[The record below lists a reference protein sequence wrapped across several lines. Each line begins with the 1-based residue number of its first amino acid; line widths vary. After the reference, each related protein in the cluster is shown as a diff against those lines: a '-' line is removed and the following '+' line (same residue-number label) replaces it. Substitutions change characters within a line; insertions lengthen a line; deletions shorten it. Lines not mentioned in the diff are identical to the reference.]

1 MKHSIL
7 PVTRGLKRTRTTFL
21 WAALLCAALQAS
33 ADTPT
38 YYWDANGTD
47 GGPGYQPDGVWA
59 ADTSNWTSDF
69 EGNSPTFAYP
79 GRADVVFAA
88 TGGVAD
94 GAYWSDTGD
103 YTVTI
108 EGVQEVSDIVI
119 QDGNCTLTN
128 DSGYLDKD
136 TPYISVLGYGQTA
149 TIYSV
154 LSSALGTSN
163 GITKFAWGD
172 LVLGGTNTYQGP
184 TTIEGGT
191 LLLAAPQVL
200 PSASMLVLAG
210 GDTRPDSGYSSTPS
224 TFAAGGYSQTLG
236 PLLLTGPYTSLTHT
250 IDFGHGASALAFA
263 DSHTQD
269 WGGILLNLVNFKPG
283 VDSLRFGTNSSG
295 LTPTQLGLIRFY
307 NFLDVP
313 GAIDAHGFVTPQPVA
328 PLSIVANGSSSVKL
342 TWAALNGRNYNI
354 QTKSSVTDAY
364 WTTNSIQ
371 DVTGANNTAS
381 FTDTVG
387 TNRHRIYRVRL
398 QPLSVGN

>member
-7 PVTRGLKRTRTTFL
+7 PVTRGLKWARTILL

-38 YYWDANGTD
+38 YYWTPTAPTAAPATRLTACGRRTQAT
-47 GGPGYQPDGVWA
+47 GPRISRRQH
-59 ADTSNWTSDF
+59 S
-69 EGNSPTFAYP
+69 TFAYP

-88 TGGVAD
+88 TGGAAD
-94 GAYWSDTGD
+94 GAYWSDTYA

-108 EGVQEVSDIVI
+108 QGVQEVSDIVI

-136 TPYISVLGYGQTA
+136 TPYISVLSYGQTA

-154 LSSALGTSN
+154 YHQRAGNLERHHQLRLGA
-163 GITKFAWGD
+163 IWCWG
-172 LVLGGTNTYQGP
+172 GP
-184 TTIEGGT
+184 TSTRARPRSRAG
-191 LLLAAPQVL
+191 LCLAAPQVL
-200 PSASMLVLAG
+200 PRASMLVLAG
-210 GDTRPDSGYSSTPS
+210 GDTRTRCRYTAASLHVP

-328 PLSIVANGSSSVKL
+328 PLSIVANGANSVKL

-354 QTKSSVTDAY
+354 QTKSSLTRRLLEHQLH
-364 WTTNSIQ
+364 S
-371 DVTGANNTAS
+371 G
-381 FTDTVG
+381 
-387 TNRHRIYRVRL
+387 RHRRQRHRFVY
-398 QPLSVGN
+398 